1 MVESK
6 TGEVRAM
13 HHGHH
18 DLKVYGGIK
27 LFAGSG
33 SPDLAQKIAEYLGQP
48 LSGVDVIEFPN
59 ENLFVKLQGSVRGQ
73 DVYVI
78 QTTSSPV
85 HRNLMELLIM
95 IQTLRLDSAARIT
108 AVVPYLCYGRSDKKD
123 QPRVPITAR
132 LVADMIEA
140 AGADRYMT
148 LDPHAGQ
155 IQGFFSVPGDVLTS
169 SHLLIEHINTN
180 LRQDMQDPVVV
191 SVDLGFAKKGRNYAA
206 DMDMPIAFIEKRRMG
221 NDSKAEALTL
231 IGEVKDR
238 DVIIV
243 DDEVDTGGSIAQAV
257 HVVKQNGARDIY
269 LVFVHAILSRDG
281 AERLASLPIK
291 QIITTD
297 SAPLSAE
304 KMKYLEGKITVLS
317 VASLL
322 GEVIRR
328 AHEGR
333 SVGEM
338 FNE

>member
-1 MVESK
+1 MNHVHS
-6 TGEVRAM
+6 
-13 HHGHH
+13 
-18 DLKVYGGIK
+18 DLKLYGGIK
-27 LFAGSG
+27 LFAGTG
-33 SPDLAQKIAEYLGQP
+33 APELAQNIADYLGLP
-48 LSGVDVIEFPN
+48 LSGREVIEFPN
-59 ENLFVKLQGSVRGQ
+59 ENLFVKLNGSARGQ

-123 QPRVPITAR
+123 QPRVPITSR
-132 LVADMIEA
+132 LVADMIEV

-155 IQGFFSVPGDVLTS
+155 VQGFFSIPGDVLTA
-169 SHLLIEHINTN
+169 SHLLIKHINTYM
-180 LRQDMQDPVVV
+180 RASMTSPVVV
-191 SVDLGFAKKGRNYAA
+191 SADLGFAKKGRNYAA
-206 DMDMPIAFIEKRRMG
+206 DMDMPIAFIEKRRHG
-221 NDSKAEALTL
+221 NDAKAEALTL

-243 DDEVDTGGSIAQAV
+243 DDEVMTGGSIAQAV
-257 HVVKQNGARDIY
+257 KLVKEEGARDVY
-269 LVFVHAILSRDG
+269 LVFVHAILSENG
-281 AERLASLPIK
+281 AERLAALPIK

-304 KMKYLEGKITVLS
+304 KRAQLDGRITVLS
-317 VASLL
+317 VADLL

>member
-1 MVESK
+1 
-6 TGEVRAM
+6 M
-13 HHGHH
+13 HHVHH

-27 LFAGSG
+27 LFVGTG
-33 SPDLAQKIAEYLGQP
+33 SPELGQKIADYLGQP
-48 LSGVDVIEFPN
+48 VSEREVIEFPN

-78 QTTSSPV
+78 QSTSSPV

-132 LVADMIEA
+132 LIADMLEV

-155 IQGFFSVPGDVLTS
+155 VQGFFSIPGDVLTA
-169 SHLLIEHINTN
+169 SHLLVEHINKN
-180 LRQDMQDPVVV
+180 LRAEMHDPVVV

-206 DMDMPIAFIEKRRMG
+206 DMDMPIAFIEKRRHG
-221 NDSKAEALTL
+221 NDANAEALTL
-231 IGEVKDR
+231 IGDVQDR

-257 HVVKQNGARDIY
+257 NVVKQKGARNVY
-269 LVFVHAILSRDG
+269 LAFVHAILSRNG
-281 AERLASLPIK
+281 AERLAALPIK
-291 QIITTD
+291 HIITTD
-297 SAPLSAE
+297 SAPLSAD
-304 KMKYLEGKITVLS
+304 KMKFLEGRLTVLS
-317 VASLL
+317 VAPLLLSLIHIS
-322 GEVIRR
+322 EPTRPY
-328 AHEGR
+328 
-333 SVGEM
+333 
-338 FNE
+338 

>member
-1 MVESK
+1 
-6 TGEVRAM
+6 M
-13 HHGHH
+13 HHVHH

-27 LFAGSG
+27 LFVGTG
-33 SPDLAQKIAEYLGQP
+33 SPELGQKISDYLGQP
-48 LSGVDVIEFPN
+48 VSEREVIEFPN

-78 QTTSSPV
+78 QSTSSPV

-132 LVADMIEA
+132 LIADMLEV

-155 IQGFFSVPGDVLTS
+155 VQGFFSIPGDVLTA
-169 SHLLIEHINTN
+169 SHLLVGHINKN
-180 LRQDMQDPVVV
+180 LRAEMHDPVVV

-206 DMDMPIAFIEKRRMG
+206 DMDMPIAFIEKRRHG
-221 NDSKAEALTL
+221 NDANAEALTL
-231 IGEVKDR
+231 IGDVKDR

-257 HVVKQNGARDIY
+257 NVVKQNGARNVY
-269 LVFVHAILSRDG
+269 LAFVHAILSHNG
-281 AERLASLPIK
+281 AERLAALPIK
-291 QIITTD
+291 HIITTD
-297 SAPLSAE
+297 SAPLSAD
-304 KMKYLEGKITVLS
+304 KMKFLEGRLTVLS
-317 VASLL
+317 VAPLL
-322 GEVIRR
+322 GEVIKR

>member
-1 MVESK
+1 
-6 TGEVRAM
+6 M
-13 HHGHH
+13 HHVHH
-18 DLKVYGGIK
+18 ELKVYGGIK
-27 LFAGSG
+27 LFGGKG
-33 SPDLAQKIAEYLGQP
+33 SPELAQKIADYLELP
-48 LSGVDVIEFPN
+48 LSEHEVIEFPN
-59 ENLFVKLQGSVRGQ
+59 ENLFVKLNGSVRGQ

-85 HRNLMELLIM
+85 HRNLMELLIT

-155 IQGFFSVPGDVLTS
+155 IQGFFSIPGDVLTA
-169 SHLLIEHINTN
+169 SHLLIDHINTHFRAN
-180 LRQDMQDPVVV
+180 MKDPVVV

-206 DMDMPIAFIEKRRMG
+206 DMGMPIAFIEKRRQG
-221 NDSKAEALTL
+221 NDANAEALTL
-231 IGEVKDR
+231 IGDVRNR
-238 DVIIV
+238 DVVIV

-257 HVVKQNGARDIY
+257 NVVKQNGACDIY
-269 LVFVHAILSRDG
+269 LAFIHPILSAHA
-281 AERLASLPIK
+281 AERLASLPLK
-291 QIITTD
+291 RIITTD
-297 SAPLSAE
+297 SVPLPTV
-304 KMKYLEGKITVLS
+304 KYEQLKDKLTVIS
-317 VASLL
+317 ISSLL
-322 GEVIRR
+322 GEVICR

>member
-1 MVESK
+1 
-6 TGEVRAM
+6 M
-13 HHGHH
+13 HHVHH

-27 LFAGSG
+27 LFAGTG
-33 SPDLAQKIAEYLGQP
+33 SPELAHNIADYLGLP
-48 LSGVDVIEFPN
+48 LSDREVIEFPN
-59 ENLFVKLQGSVRGQ
+59 ENLFVKLKGSARGQ

-108 AVVPYLCYGRSDKKD
+108 AVIPYLCYGRSDKKD

-132 LVADMIEA
+132 LVADMIEV

-155 IQGFFSVPGDVLTS
+155 VQGFFSIPGDVLTS
-169 SHLLIEHINTN
+169 SHLLIQYINAN
-180 LRQDMQDPVVV
+180 LRNSMKDPVVV

-206 DMDMPIAFIEKRRMG
+206 DMDMPIAFIEKRRVG
-221 NDSKAEALTL
+221 NDARAEALTL

-238 DVIIV
+238 DVVIV

-257 HVVKQNGARDIY
+257 KVVKQNGARDVY
-269 LVFVHAILSRDG
+269 LTFVHAILSNNG

-291 QIITTD
+291 QIVTTD

-304 KMKYLEGKITVLS
+304 KLKLLEGRLTVLS